1 MFSYGI
7 MDIIKIHTFKKNKI
21 QGKIR
26 KKNAKQI
33 PTHEFGLN

>member
-7 MDIIKIHTFKKNKI
+7 MDIIQVHTFKK
-21 QGKIR
+21 IR
-26 KKNAKQI
+26 FKKHLEKKNAKQI